1 MLVLQTL
8 KDEGASMNETERYEE
23 RKTAIHMRRS
33 GIPAGEVAERLDR
46 SIPWVYKWW
55 NRFKAEGWAGL
66 HSRSRAPKRCPN
78 RLPEAVRQSVCQA
91 RSELESEAT
100 EKAKLCYIGSGAVRA
115 RLEEKGVHPLP
126 STASIE
132 RILHD
137 AEMTHPRQGEEQKRV
152 TFPHL
157 HSTEPGQLCQVDI
170 VPHYLRGGN
179 SVACFNAID
188 VISRYPTGQA
198 RQRRRS
204 QDAQAF
210 LIHVWQK
217 IGLPQY
223 TQVDNEACFSGGF
236 THPGVLGKVVRL
248 ALYVGTELVF
258 SPVRH
263 PESNGTVERF
273 HQDYNRHVWKDT
285 NLQDCA
291 DVQAQGE
298 RFFAAYRRSRHHR
311 ALKGRSPLQTHAE
324 SAWHKLPSDFTLPKG
339 RLPLTEGH
347 VHFMRLVDAEKTISV
362 LNLPWAVPK
371 AQPGQGV
378 WTTLELRAD
387 GATLRVYDQ
396 APDALERRCLA
407 EHPFPLKEEV
417 QPLKVESRS
426 PPTDNLWVELFAKAI
441 LGFARARMLLST
453 MF

>member
-1 MLVLQTL
+1 
-8 KDEGASMNETERYEE
+8 MNEIERYEE

-33 GIPAGEVAERLDR
+33 GISAVEVAEHLNR
-46 SIPWVYKWW
+46 SVPWVYKWW
-55 NRFKAEGWAGL
+55 NRFKAEGWVGL
-66 HSRSRAPKRCPN
+66 HSRSRAPKHCPN
-78 RLPEAVRQSVCQA
+78 RLPEAVRQGVCQV
-91 RSELESEAT
+91 RSELEAAAT
-100 EKAKLCYIGSGAVRA
+100 EKEGLRYIGSRAVRA
-115 RLEEKGVHPLP
+115 RLEEGGVHPLP

-132 RILHD
+132 RILHG
-137 AEMTHPRQGEEQKRV
+137 AEMTHPRQSEEEKKV
-152 TFPHL
+152 TYPRL
-157 HSTEPGQLCQVDI
+157 RPTEPGQLCQVDI

-198 RQRRRS
+198 HERRRS
-204 QDAQAF
+204 QDAQEF
-210 LIHVWQK
+210 LVHVWQK
-217 IGLPQY
+217 IGLPAY

-298 RFFAAYRRSRHHR
+298 RFLAAYRHSRHHR

-339 RLPLTEGH
+339 RLPLTEGC
-347 VHFMRLVDAEKTISV
+347 VHFMRLVDAEKTISA
-362 LNLPWAVPK
+362 LNLTWAVPK
-371 AQPGQGV
+371 AEPGQGV
-378 WTTLELRAD
+378 WTTLELRTD
-387 GATLRVYDQ
+387 GAALRVYDQ

-417 QPLKVESRS
+417 QLLKIESRS

-441 LGFARARMLLST
+441 FGFARARVLLST